1 MHFKRVHIQQF
12 SVCILS
18 ALLGVAPSGSLSV
31 HIICMRANDIYEDS
45 FVFNCLCI
53 WLIECIH
60 LMHPSVSAIVLVLE
74 IATLVGHLPLSNYYV
89 V

>member
-1 MHFKRVHIQQF
+1 MHFKRVHIQF

-18 ALLGVAPSGSLSV
+18 ALVGVAPSGSLSV

-45 FVFNCLCI
+45 FVFYCLCI
-53 WLIECIH
+53 WSIECVQH
-60 LMHPSVSAIVLVLE
+60 VMHPSAVVLVLE
-74 IATLVGHLPLSNYYV
+74 IATLVGHLPLSNCYV